1 MKVLNRPMF
10 RYGGPIKE
18 GVMSGIREPRK
29 NGGPAGI
36 GLVGDQRYPKTN
48 GREHHAVFLA
58 GAAVPA
64 ALTAARVGAMR
75 AIPAATRYARKGI
88 EAVKNIFGSTKPFQ
102 GPVGSSV
109 PGKLVA
115 SRARGVRIP
124 SSGSYSGVK
133 FTRTPGKTSPAG
145 PAMGE
150 AFVPNPFGSYL
161 GGTISGK
168 ALMGLYKGA
177 TSPTAVGLTQK
188 AGKAIWATAKDPL
201 TIAAAAYYFYPDGT
215 PKPDKELEM
224 QGPPPP
230 GGLGKLLED
239 TDNKAA
245 AGSGVELSPK
255 EKRAQQIEKYRDI
268 MDIKGMNKA
277 AAYDSLIAASQAVN
291 QAGGD
296 LKGAIRDGSLINQI
310 IQSTSKAF
318 DKPAKTKDAI
328 DTLILKGEIEK
339 DIKASDPSTILDAEY
354 KRAKIAESK
363 EKLNPSFN
371 TLKAGYGK
379 DNKGQSG
386 IDLAAAEYSDNQG
399 QTFKGNIISKSD
411 FNEIKEDIKEENKKK
426 NQFDDD
432 ITIITKWT
440 NATIKGLN
448 VSDGNYTVGDKIVT
462 IKDNVVIAVE

>member
-1 MKVLNRPMF
+1 MKPLNRPMF

-18 GVMSGIREPRK
+18 GVMSGIREPK
-29 NGGPAGI
+29 KDGGML
-36 GLVGDQRYPKTN
+36 LVGEHPKEFRDAS
-48 GREHHAVFLA
+48 GREKHVAPIVYGVGMGLA
-58 GAAVPA
+58 RLAP
-64 ALTAARVGAMR
+64 LAMR
-75 AIPAATRYARKGI
+75 AGPAAMRYGRKGVQ
-88 EAVKNIFGSTKPFQ
+88 AVKNLFGSTKPFQ

-115 SRARGVRIP
+115 QPAKGVRIP
-124 SSGSYSGVK
+124 SSGTYDGVK
-133 FTRTPGKTSPAG
+133 FVRTPGSTSPAG
-145 PAMGE
+145 QAMGE

-161 GGTISGK
+161 GGTMSGK
-168 ALMGLYKGA
+168 AAIGLYKGA

-230 GGLGKLLED
+230 GGLEKLLTD
-239 TDNKAA
+239 TDNKGA

-255 EKRAQQIEKYRDI
+255 EKRAAQVEKYRDI
-268 MDIKGMNKA
+268 MDIKGMNKE

-318 DKPAKTKDAI
+318 DKPKKTKDAI

-339 DIKASDPSTILDAEY
+339 DIKASDPSAKLLNEYRLKQMEKIDKDLNTGFAE
-354 KRAKIAESK
+354 AKIAASK
-363 EKLNPSFN
+363 NLS
-371 TLKAGYGK
+371 
-379 DNKGQSG
+379 GQAA
-386 IDLAAAEYSDNQG
+386 INAAASVASDNY
-399 QTFKGNIISKSD
+399 KGNIITTKQLTDVMEAAKKSG
-411 FNEIKEDIKEENKKK
+411 DISE
-426 NQFDDD
+426 QD
-432 ITIITKWT
+432 IIIS
-440 NATIKGLN
+440 ATQEVIKGKNLP
-448 VSDGNYTVGDKIVT
+448 DGDYTVGDVLVT
-462 IKDNVVIAVE
+462 ITEGQVTDIKR